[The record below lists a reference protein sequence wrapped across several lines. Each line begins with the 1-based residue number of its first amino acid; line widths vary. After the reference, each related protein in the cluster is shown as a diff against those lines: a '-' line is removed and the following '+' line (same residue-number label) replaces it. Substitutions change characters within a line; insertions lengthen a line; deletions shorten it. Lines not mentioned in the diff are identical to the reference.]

1 MCKISVIVAV
11 YQAEK
16 YLIRCLDSL
25 KNQTFPDFEV
35 LLIDDGSKD
44 CSGRICDDFAE
55 KDSRFKVY
63 HKKNGGVSS
72 ARQMGLDKA
81 VGEYVIHVDPDDWIE
96 INMLQ
101 ELYATAQNSNA
112 DLVICDFY
120 VETPQKRIYQKEKPN
135 LQIEKQFFY
144 DMIATLHGSC
154 WNKLVRR
161 SCFDKYK
168 INFSQNM
175 IMWEDKFINLKLA
188 EQPIKVSYLPKAFY
202 HYDGSINNNSAV
214 RLWSRK
220 KLESQK
226 TVINW
231 LEQKNDPIV
240 NKEIVDLKKD
250 AKITAFFSK
259 EICSNEFRNLYP
271 EINSCY
277 QFRIK
282 EIGRFNFFMYL
293 AIHVSLSFARSL
305 NAIKEN
311 FKNLISAL

>member
-101 ELYATAQNSNA
+101 ELYATAQNCNA

-120 VETPQKRIYQKEKPN
+120 VETPQKRIYQKEKTN

-144 DMIATLHGSC
+144 DMIANLHGSC
-154 WNKLVRR
+154 WNKLVRK

-168 INFSQNM
+168 ISFSQNM

-188 EQPIKVSYLPKAFY
+188 EQPIKISYLPKAFY

-214 RLWSRK
+214 RSWSRK

-240 NKEIVDLKKD
+240 NKEIVELKKD
-250 AKITAFFSK
+250 AKTTAFFSK

-282 EIGRFNFFMYL
+282 EIGRFKFFMYL